1 MKSLGHPAKLSGL
14 YVPQFIQPEDVIRV
28 LNAAEICFTLVGA
41 HGLGGWTGTRRARS
55 AVDVVVRT
63 KHVKKASAALT
74 AAFPDLDV
82 TDAPLVVRLRNRDMG
97 AAVINLLKPAPSLVL
112 AALRNTRTVRSG
124 RLTYKVPSLE
134 MALALTFDRIVSV
147 YRDDVEKVRD
157 AADFGRM
164 VRRHADVNW
173 RRLSALGDQV
183 IAGGGRALVA
193 TVRRVRAGERLI
205 RRPFAES
212 PL

>member
-1 MKSLGHPAKLSGL
+1 
-14 YVPQFIQPEDVIRV
+14 
-28 LNAAEICFTLVGA
+28 
-41 HGLGGWTGTRRARS
+41 
-55 AVDVVVRT
+55 
-63 KHVKKASAALT
+63 
-74 AAFPDLDV
+74 
-82 TDAPLVVRLRNRDMG
+82 
-97 AAVINLLKPAPSLVL
+97 
-112 AALRNTRTVRSG
+112 
-124 RLTYKVPSLE
+124 

-173 RRLSALGDQV
+173 RRLSALGDHV